1 MRKVNLIIIFVFFL
15 FEVLIISNLH
25 SKIINKI
32 AIKVGNSLITSID
45 VQNEIIT
52 NLIITN
58 QEITQKNVNDNKNFA
73 TKSLIYKLIK
83 KSEIDKYEIKDYS
96 KNDLEIYILNVSK
109 SLNTNKNGLKEIFK
123 QNNIN
128 YQAFVDRQKTD
139 LLWNTLIY
147 KLYRNQTNVNIV
159 EVENEV
165 NKNKENKNEEE
176 IKKLR
181 ETLLNKRKEEKLN
194 LFSRSRLS
202 NLENNIVIEFQ

>member
-32 AIKVGNSLITSID
+32 VIKVGNSLITSID